1 LTTKREDVFLFK
13 RICFCLFVK
22 HITFLS
28 NNPKEYVFLFY
39 NSKREYVFQE
49 RRCIPRE
56 KMYSKREDVFQER
69 RCIPREK
76 MYSKR
81 EDVFLFCTTT
91 YLNGSLYSK

>member
-1 LTTKREDVFLFK
+1 
-13 RICFCLFVK
+13 
-22 HITFLS
+22 
-28 NNPKEYVFLFY
+28 
-39 NSKREYVFQE
+39 
-49 RRCIPRE
+49 
-56 KMYSKREDVFQER
+56 MYSKREDVFQER